1 MIDQVDP
8 KSATG
13 LLVVARVNANFPI
26 TKYAQLSNEISSY
39 ANEEAQ
45 IRTSILIDEQLAED
59 QIILTIVLTGL
70 PEEDSKALFAQFF
83 MNHKYSCA
91 RD

>member
-1 MIDQVDP
+1 M
-8 KSATG
+8 
-13 LLVVARVNANFPI
+13 NANFPI
-26 TKYAQLSNEISSY
+26 TKFAQLSDEVSSY

-45 IRTSILIDEQLAED
+45 IRTSILIDEQLAEE

-70 PEEDSKALFAQFF
+70 PEEDSQALFEQYFR
-83 MNHKYSCA
+83 NYKYSCA